1 MALTRHQRKLLE
13 VLDLP
18 RWRVR
23 AAGGSVAEVGEA
35 PVFESESEPVPV
47 SEPAAKSAPTE
58 PAPVSEPVPA
68 SGTADAQTALEQI
81 HAEVVACKNCELHT
95 TRTCA
100 VPGEGAANARWMF
113 IGEAP
118 GQNEDNQGRP
128 FVGRAGQL
136 LTSMLGAL
144 GFKREEVFIAN
155 VIKCRPPQNRDP
167 NSEEVAACEPYLL
180 RQVQAIRPH
189 MLVAL
194 GRIAAQTLLKT
205 DQPLS
210 KLRGRL
216 HQYGDPPTPL
226 LVTYHPAYLLRSPE
240 QKAKAWEDL
249 CMAAAAAEPPPN

>member
-1 MALTRHQRKLLE
+1 MALTRHQKKLLE

-18 RWRVR
+18 LWQVR
-23 AAGGSVAEVGEA
+23 AAGGGA
-35 PVFESESEPVPV
+35 PVGDQSDPSDPPDQPDR
-47 SEPAAKSAPTE
+47 SDQSDR
-58 PAPVSEPVPA
+58 
-68 SGTADAQTALEQI
+68 SGPTALEQVRNEVLVCENCGL
-81 HAEVVACKNCELHT
+81 HAS
-95 TRTCA
+95 RTCA

-118 GQNEDNQGRP
+118 GQNEDQQGRP

-136 LTSMLGAL
+136 LTSMIHAL
-144 GFKREEVFIAN
+144 GLKREEVFIAN

-167 NSEEVAACEPYLL
+167 NAEEVAACEPYLL

-189 MLVAL
+189 ILVAL

-205 DQPLS
+205 DEPLA

-249 CMAAAAAEPPPN
+249 CMAAEALPQLTVDS